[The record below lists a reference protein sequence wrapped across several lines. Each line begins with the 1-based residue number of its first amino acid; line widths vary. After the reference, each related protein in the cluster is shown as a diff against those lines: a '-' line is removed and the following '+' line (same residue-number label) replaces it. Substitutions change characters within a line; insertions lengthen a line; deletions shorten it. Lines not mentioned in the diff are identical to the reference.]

1 LNLPNPV
8 QAMPWQVAEK
18 LQNPSPADMPA
29 KAGKQTAPTNSQF
42 TAIPWPAGTGRQH
55 RCSEKPDSLYAFAH
69 ATRIANRI
77 KAHNGRQST
86 PNGRLSQI
94 AASLNLPPIV
104 GIAAAY
110 VATNM

>member
-1 LNLPNPV
+1 
-8 QAMPWQVAEK
+8 
-18 LQNPSPADMPA
+18 
-29 KAGKQTAPTNSQF
+29 
-42 TAIPWPAGTGRQH
+42 
-55 RCSEKPDSLYAFAH
+55 LYAFAH